1 MARCKFIYL
10 KSEIVSGSKGVLR
23 FKTELQRAK
32 DPQLNQAIKLIA
44 DVKDNGNHIT
54 AMLSMS
60 DLI

>member
-32 DPQLNQAIKLIA
+32 DPQLNHAIKLIA